1 MSTPA
6 TVDDAIGFIKA
17 IYGRWT
23 RETSVARMRADWD
36 AAFAPHAADWP
47 RKPVE
52 AGGVP
57 AEWIAPSRLKANRT
71 ILYLHGGGFRLGSLE
86 SHRDLMQRLALATQA
101 HVLAID
107 YRLAPEHRWPA
118 AHDDAFAAWRWLARE
133 TEGNAVIA
141 GDSAGAGLA
150 VCTMLRA
157 RDEGIAL
164 PGAALF
170 MSPWT
175 DLAATGASYDTHAA
189 LDPIHQRGMIL
200 GMAKG
205 YLGRDHDARDPCVSP
220 LFADL
225 AGLPPLCIQCGGR
238 ETILDDS
245 RVFADRARAAG
256 VPVDLTVFDGM
267 IHVFQMFGELP
278 QAREALAD
286 AARFLFPP

>member
-1 MSTPA
+1 MSAP
-6 TVDDAIGFIKA
+6 TVDDAIAVIKA
-17 IYGRWT
+17 IYGGWT
-23 RETSVARMRADWD
+23 RETPVARMRADWD
-36 AAFAPHAADWP
+36 AAFAPRAAEWP
-47 RKPVE
+47 RAHVE

-57 AEWIAPSRLKANRT
+57 AEWIAPPGIGTDRT

-86 SHRDLMQRLALATQA
+86 SHRDLMQRLALAA
-101 HVLAID
+101 GARVLAVD

-118 AHDDAFAAWRWLARE
+118 AHDDAFAAWRWLVAQP
-133 TEGNAVIA
+133 EGKDAVIA

-150 VCTMLRA
+150 ACTMLRA

-164 PGAALF
+164 PRAALL

-175 DLAATGASYDTHAA
+175 DIAATGASHDTHAA

-205 YLGRDHDARDPCVSP
+205 YLGKDGDPRDPRVSP
-220 LFADL
+220 LYADL

-245 RVFADRARAAG
+245 RVFADRARVAG
-256 VPVDLTVFDGM
+256 VNVDLAVFDGM

-278 QAREALAD
+278 QARAALAD